1 MRLPFLHKLYVKKI
15 TGDASGAER
24 EQAETILSA
33 ILRELPE
40 LIGVSVVD
48 IRSGKT
54 LAAYTAVASFDPYKV
69 SSRNV
74 ELIRQTLR
82 MLTAPWLAGQ
92 HLTDFNVL
100 LDDQLHCMR
109 LTANHQWLCYVAVRI
124 GDANMALVREVMR
137 RCTT

>member
-15 TGDASGAER
+15 TGDASGVER
-24 EQAETILSA
+24 ERAETIVSA

-48 IRSGKT
+48 IRTGKT
-54 LAAYTAVASFDPYKV
+54 LAAYTALASFDPYKV

-82 MLTAPWLAGQ
+82 MLTAPWLADQ
-92 HLTDFNVL
+92 QLTDFNVL
-100 LDDQLHCMR
+100 LEDQLHCLR
-109 LTANHQWLCYVAVRI
+109 LTASNQWLCYLAVRTA
-124 GDANMALVREVMR
+124 DANMALVREVMR
-137 RCTT
+137 RCTS